1 MCMLVR
7 RVQTTCLA
15 LCVCLVLMMFSQFC
29 GFLPVL
35 QYLVLVEIAT
45 ARLNADVGRT
55 AVNLAA
61 FKHVMYAGAE

>member
-1 MCMLVR
+1 
-7 RVQTTCLA
+7 
-15 LCVCLVLMMFSQFC
+15 MMFSQFC